1 MGIFDSFAN
10 IIFAV
15 VAVVVVI
22 ALFERSWIVAQAR
35 RKRDRQDRSHRDGV

>member
-10 IIFAV
+10 IIFAI

-22 ALFERSWIVAQAR
+22 ALFERSWIVSQAK
-35 RKRDRQDRSHRDGV
+35 RKRDRQDRSRREDL